1 MNRPGIRKEKVF
13 NMLENFTAETHKLE
27 LKKLSK
33 IDCSVSYAFSH
44 LENVK
49 NEKLNLL
56 NTENF
61 SYLEEDGS
69 TIVFA
74 RIVPIERVLPFYEI
88 IFKDIK
94 TENELKKYLSKNG
107 ISENPTI
114 LCNGGGVPRY
124 FMPYDKLELLKSK
137 YEVVLNIAMIALDDH
152 VCSIY
157 NSLVEK

>member
-88 IFKDIK
+88 SCK
-94 TENELKKYLSKNG
+94 S
-107 ISENPTI
+107 
-114 LCNGGGVPRY
+114 R
-124 FMPYDKLELLKSK
+124 LL
-137 YEVVLNIAMIALDDH
+137 LGML
-152 VCSIY
+152 
-157 NSLVEK
+157 

>member
-1 MNRPGIRKEKVF
+1 
-13 NMLENFTAETHKLE
+13 MLENVTAETHKLQ
-27 LKKLSK
+27 LKKISK
-33 IDCSVSYAFSH
+33 IDCSVSYAFSP
-44 LENVK
+44 LEDVN

-74 RIVPIERVLPFYEI
+74 RIVPMDRVHPFYEI

-114 LCNGGGVPRY
+114 LCNGGNVPKY

-137 YEVVLNIAMIALDDH
+137 YEVVLDIAMIALDDH
-152 VCSIY
+152 ACDIFNY
-157 NSLVEK
+157 LVEK

>member
-1 MNRPGIRKEKVF
+1 
-13 NMLENFTAETHKLE
+13 MLENITAETHKLE
-27 LKKLSK
+27 LKKISK
-33 IDCSVSYAFSH
+33 IDCSVSYAFSP
-44 LENVK
+44 LEDVS

-74 RIVPIERVLPFYEI
+74 RIVPIDRVPPFYEI

-94 TENELKKYLSKNG
+94 TEKELEKYLKKNE
-107 ISENPTI
+107 ISEHPLI
-114 LCNGGGVPRY
+114 LYNGTGLPRY

-137 YEVVLNIAMIALDDH
+137 YEVVLNIAMIANAEH